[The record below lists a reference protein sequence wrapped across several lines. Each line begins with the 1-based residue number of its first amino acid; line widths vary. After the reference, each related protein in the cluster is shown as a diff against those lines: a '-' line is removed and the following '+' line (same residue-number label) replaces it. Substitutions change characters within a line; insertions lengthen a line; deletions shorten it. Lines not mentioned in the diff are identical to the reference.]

1 MNKSVRLALLI
12 CATVL
17 PATTWAEWTGGIEGG
32 SVIRDGDSAT
42 RIRVRASLDERPLS
56 HYLYAEWVRSDT
68 SSYEFG
74 YKPRYWFTSKV
85 YGFGEGRLRIED
97 ALSIDRDTL
106 LLGGAGIQLVATKA
120 RQVSFEAGVG
130 YQLIDYAED
139 TGLDEVGEGVG
150 TLRGY
155 ASQTLSHLFKL
166 ELDADVFSSQSY
178 LQSQLEAG
186 VSMRLQQGAIKV
198 SHRIRRVDIDG
209 LDTINDSDTAVA
221 FTVGF

>member
-1 MNKSVRLALLI
+1 MIKSVRLALLI
-12 CATVL
+12 CAMVL
-17 PATTWAEWTGGIEGG
+17 PAATWAQWTGGIEGG

-56 HYLYAEWVRSDT
+56 HYLYAEWVRSDA

-74 YKPRYWFTSKV
+74 YKPRYWFTNKM

-97 ALSIDRDTL
+97 ALSIDRETL
-106 LLGGAGIQLVATKA
+106 VLGGVGIQLVATKV

-130 YQLIDYAED
+130 YQLIDYAAE
-139 TGLDEVGEGVG
+139 TGLDESGESVG

-155 ASQTLSHLFKL
+155 ASQILSDLFRL
-166 ELDADVFSSQSY
+166 ELDADVFQSQSY
-178 LQSQLEAG
+178 LESQLEAG
-186 VSMRLQQGAIKV
+186 VSMRLQQGAVKL

-209 LDTINDSDTAVA
+209 LDAIDDSDTAIA
-221 FTVGF
+221 FTLGF